1 MGGEFWGAFGG
12 RGGGGVRVMGCGNVG
27 GCGGLGWGMGGHEG
41 VWGGR
46 GGGLWGQLGLW
57 GLWGWGLWDP
67 FNPPPFAPPSLQT
80 SCRRSRITS
89 PGSRAQLRVMGGGG
103 FGGGY
108 GGVLGRIVPILGH
121 FGAVLGAF
129 LCPVAVW
136 GRLGSFC
143 ACFGLGSLFGVV
155 LELRFWVVL
164 GSF

>member
-67 FNPPPFAPPSLQT
+67 FNPPPFAPPV
-80 SCRRSRITS
+80 CRHHAEDRGLHR
-89 PGSRAQLRVMGGGG
+89 PA
-103 FGGGY
+103 
-108 GGVLGRIVPILGH
+108 
-121 FGAVLGAF
+121 A
-129 LCPVAVW
+129 
-136 GRLGSFC
+136 
-143 ACFGLGSLFGVV
+143 ACS
-155 LELRFWVVL
+155 
-164 GSF
+164 